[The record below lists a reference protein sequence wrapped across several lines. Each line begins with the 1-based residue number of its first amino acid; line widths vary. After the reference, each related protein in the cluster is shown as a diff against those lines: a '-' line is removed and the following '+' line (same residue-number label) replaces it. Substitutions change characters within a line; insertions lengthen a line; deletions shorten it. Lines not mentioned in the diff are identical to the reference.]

1 MKFKHLMVLAMV
13 ALLGLAGCGGKD
25 ASQAVLDN
33 IFARRSVRSFSDKDV
48 TPEQVE
54 TLLKAAMAAPSGM
67 NLQPWRFVVVRD
79 SLVKKRLC
87 RNANE
92 FIATAPVVIA
102 VCAAIDIK
110 VGDRTNQNWSAD
122 CAAATENLLLA
133 AQAMGLG
140 ACWTAVY
147 PYAERSH
154 EVWKVLN
161 LPESI
166 HPYCLIPVGYP
177 NGDEQPK
184 DKWNPQNI
192 QYDRWPGSK
201 EKKGRGGRLDGQERP
216 TPPPF
221 PGKQEAGVT
230 KQ

>member
-1 MKFKHLMVLAMV
+1 MKFKHLMVLAMA

-79 SLVKKRLC
+79 TLVKKRLC

-92 FIATAPVVIA
+92 FIKTAPVIIA
-102 VCAAIDIK
+102 VCAATDIK
-110 VGDRTNQNWSAD
+110 VGDKVNQNWTAD

-161 LPESI
+161 LPDGI
-166 HPYCLIPVGYP
+166 YPYCLIPVGYP
-177 NGDEQPK
+177 AGDEQPK

-192 QYDRWPGSK
+192 QYDRWPSTPGQG
-201 EKKGRGGRLDGQERP
+201 KGRGRGDKDRP
-216 TPPPF
+216 APPPF
-221 PGKQEAGVT
+221 PGNQEAGVT
-230 KQ
+230 NQ